1 LTIPAEIA
9 QQRNSDV
16 FNLSQIIRELVSNII
31 RHANADSVSCQIQQS
46 ANGWQFIL
54 CDNGQGLPMQHCDGN
69 GMNNLKQ
76 RISEL
81 NGDIAWNNQPEGGLC
96 VTFQFPIP

>member
-1 LTIPAEIA
+1 
-9 QQRNSDV
+9 
-16 FNLSQIIRELVSNII
+16 
-31 RHANADSVSCQIQQS
+31 
-46 ANGWQFIL
+46 
-54 CDNGQGLPMQHCDGN
+54 MQHCDGN